1 MARSTTAQR
10 HRPRQ
15 DRSAQ
20 RVELILDTT
29 AALIDE
35 VGYGA
40 LTTALIARRAD
51 MSGPAIYRYFTDVDS
66 IALALA
72 ARNLERYVE
81 RCREF
86 LAHTGEWQ
94 QAIAAAIDA
103 YADLFRHEPGFRR
116 IRLGDSFAQDAR
128 GTRSSNKNMLARAVS
143 ELFVEEFEVL
153 PRTQLVMHVEV
164 MVEIG
169 ECLIARA
176 FDSSPEGDPFFLGE
190 CERVMVSYLDE
201 YLARPIS

>member
-1 MARSTTAQR
+1 MARSTSAER

-29 AALIDE
+29 AGLIDE
-35 VGYGA
+35 MGYGA
-40 LTTALIARRAD
+40 VTTALIARRAG

-94 QAIAAAIDA
+94 DAIVAAIGA
-103 YADLFRHEPGFRR
+103 YADFFRHEPGFRR
-116 IRLGDSFAQDAR
+116 VRLGDAFAQDLRGAR
-128 GTRSSNKNMLARAVS
+128 VSNKSVLARAVS

-153 PRTQLVMHVEV
+153 PRPELVMHVEV

-169 ECLIARA
+169 DCLIARA
-176 FDSSPEGDPFFLGE
+176 FDSAPDGDPFFLGE
-190 CERVMVSYLDE
+190 CERLMVNYLDE